1 MVREL
6 IVLGTASQVP
16 TRTRSHNGYLLR
28 WDEQGIL
35 FDPGEGA
42 QRQLVLAGAA
52 ASDITRIC
60 ITHFHG
66 DHCLGLPGIVQRIS
80 LDGAP
85 HDVIAHYPASGKDFF
100 ARLRHAS
107 IFYDVARIVER
118 PIDADG
124 EIGGGLT
131 ARRLNHPVESYG
143 YRLSEPD
150 GRRMLPERLAALG
163 IHGPAIGELQR
174 LGSLETAGGRT
185 VHLDEVSEPRR
196 GKVFAFVMDTGWCD
210 AAIDLAAGADMLV
223 IESTFR
229 EEEADLAQAA
239 GHLTA
244 AQAGRIAAQAGAQ
257 KLVLTHFSQ
266 RYTEPEAF
274 GQEAA
279 RHFAGEIVV
288 AEDLM
293 RIPVR

>member
-1 MVREL
+1 MIREL

-16 TRTRSHNGYLLR
+16 TRLRSHNGYLLR
-28 WDEQGIL
+28 WNDQGIL

-42 QRQLVLAGAA
+42 QRQLLLAGAS

-85 HDVIAHYPASGKDFF
+85 HGVIAHYPASGKDFF
-100 ARLRHAS
+100 HRLRYAS
-107 IFYDVARIVER
+107 AFHDVARIAEY
-118 PIDADG
+118 PIDADADLG
-124 EIGGGLT
+124 RGLV
-131 ARRLNHPVESYG
+131 ARRLKHPVEAYG

-150 GRRMLPERLAALG
+150 SRRMLPELLAARG
-163 IHGPAIGELQR
+163 IHGPDIGRLQR
-174 LGSLETAGGRT
+174 EGRIE
-185 VHLDEVSEPRR
+185 VDGRVVGLDEVSEPKR

-210 AAIDLAAGADMLV
+210 AAIELAAGADMLV
-223 IESTFR
+223 IESTFL
-229 EEEADLAQAA
+229 EADAELAEIA

-244 AQAGRIAAQAGAQ
+244 AQAGRVAATAGVTT
-257 KLVLTHFSQ
+257 LVLTHFSQ
-266 RYTEPEAF
+266 RYTTPKAF
-274 GQEAA
+274 GEEAA
-279 RHFAGEIVV
+279 RHFSGHIVV

-293 RIPVR
+293 RIPIT